1 MSKTPEQVV
10 RILPGNHARVTFV
23 RPSSP
28 LRTLSVVGG
37 AAARPL
43 PPGLIVPS
51 LLEVMRRAPVLDDAE
66 PLFAGWAALD
76 SGGPQRRIGY
86 LGGDR

>member
-1 MSKTPEQVV
+1 MSKVPSQKV
-10 RILPGNHARVTFV
+10 RILPGNFARAYYTSAGVHTV
-23 RPSSP
+23 
-28 LRTLSVVGG
+28 LSVVGG

-43 PPGLIVPS
+43 PPGLIIPS

-66 PLFAGWAALD
+66 PLFAGWASLD

-86 LGGDR
+86 PGGDR